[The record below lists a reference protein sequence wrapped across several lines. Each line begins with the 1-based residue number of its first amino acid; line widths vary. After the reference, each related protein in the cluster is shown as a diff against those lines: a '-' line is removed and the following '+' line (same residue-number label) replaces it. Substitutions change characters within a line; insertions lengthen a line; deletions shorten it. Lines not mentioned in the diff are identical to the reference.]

1 MGSLLDGALD
11 TVGEAVGMVVLLF
24 VLLFTGP
31 AAAAL
36 LSTLT
41 PAAAVTMTFV
51 LSAGAPSTT
60 AAALAES
67 TTAESPEMIS
77 PFRIRLLDFGTGSL
91 CPLSGDLMKD
101 GALFVDVGEEAL
113 LLLMAIGAS
122 ASRRRS
128 AAVGRCI
135 LFSTVHVIEETMELV
150 IDAVCVCELVGPIL
164 VIDSPLVAINEWF
177 VGRRQQESVR

>member
-1 MGSLLDGALD
+1 
-11 TVGEAVGMVVLLF
+11 
-24 VLLFTGP
+24 
-31 AAAAL
+31 
-36 LSTLT
+36 
-41 PAAAVTMTFV
+41 
-51 LSAGAPSTT
+51 
-60 AAALAES
+60 
-67 TTAESPEMIS
+67 MIS

-135 LFSTVHVIEETMELV
+135 LFSTVHVTEETMELV
-150 IDAVCVCELVGPIL
+150 IDAVCV
-164 VIDSPLVAINEWF
+164 
-177 VGRRQQESVR
+177 